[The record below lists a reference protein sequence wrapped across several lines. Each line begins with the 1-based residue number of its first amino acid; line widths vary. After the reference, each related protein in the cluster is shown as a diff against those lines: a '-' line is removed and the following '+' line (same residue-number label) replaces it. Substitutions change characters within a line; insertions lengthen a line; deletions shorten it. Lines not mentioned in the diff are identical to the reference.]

1 MAAAYPFID
10 DFVAAGTIASLERLG
25 ELLAGMR
32 APGRSDGLAFG
43 GRAGGVPGGPR
54 VWRARRARVPL
65 SALPAEGASVAGS
78 VAPPSTVPGPSTN
91 PGAARPLS

>member
-32 APGRSDGLAFG
+32 EPGRSDALAFG

-54 VWRARRARVPL
+54 VWRARRVREPL
-65 SALPAEGASVAGS
+65 SGLPADAASVATRPPTVAAPSSDPGS
-78 VAPPSTVPGPSTN
+78 
-91 PGAARPLS
+91 ARPLS